1 MSAVMAGS
9 QLLGFAPG
17 QRSATLRTT
26 PRIRMISAADDA
38 RLEQFGNRLSQRSR
52 YQRFFSPRGFLPGEV
67 HRLTNIDLQREV
79 ALVATI
85 EVAGEERLI
94 GVARYVIDP
103 AEHSAELAIVIADDW
118 QHKGL
123 GATLLARLLAI
134 AKQHGVKVI
143 KGVVLATNHAMQKLA
158 MRLGFSLNRV
168 AGDGSIVQTSKQLTL
183 EH

>member
-1 MSAVMAGS
+1 
-9 QLLGFAPG
+9 
-17 QRSATLRTT
+17 
-26 PRIRMISAADDA
+26 
-38 RLEQFGNRLSQRSR
+38 
-52 YQRFFSPRGFLPGEV
+52 
-67 HRLTNIDLQREV
+67 
-79 ALVATI
+79 
-85 EVAGEERLI
+85 
-94 GVARYVIDP
+94 
-103 AEHSAELAIVIADDW
+103 VIADDW

-168 AGDGSIVQTSKQLTL
+168 AGDGSIVQISKQLTL